1 MDKQSGKDFDRPQ
14 YKRLLRK
21 MKKDDLLYIKSID
34 RLGRNY
40 GEILEQWRILTKEK
54 GIDIVVLDMPL
65 LDTRR
70 GKDLMGTFLSDIV
83 LQVLSFVAENERTN
97 IRQRQ
102 AEGIAAAKARG
113 VRFGRPPKPLPAGFH
128 SAYQNWKAGKITG
141 TAAAKECGM
150 PLSTFR
156 YRQKFTKRPNCC
168 KHPILQKGVPSCKIG
183 VFIIFFILPRIHADF
198 QHGIVND
205 FANSRTVRAFTDSN
219 EKVHFLEK
227 KDAHENHQQHYREAG

>member
-1 MDKQSGKDFDRPQ
+1 MGVRPRLFSWNRYLQLRLFLWCTIPRSFLSARRCCLERAGLRLYPGQQQGTERGAAAHFPAGSTGAGGESGKDFERPQ

-21 MKKDDLLYIKSID
+21 LKKDDLLYIKSID

-54 GIDIVVLDMPL
+54 SVDIVVLDMPL
-65 LDTRR
+65 LDTRQ

-83 LQVLSFVAENERTN
+83 LQVLSFVAENERAN

-113 VRFGRPPKPLPAGFH
+113 VRFGRPPKPLPDNYL
-128 SAYQNWKAGKITG
+128 STYLQWKSGALTG

-150 PLSTFR
+150 PLATFR
-156 YRQKFTKRPNCC
+156 YRAERYENTKR
-168 KHPILQKGVPSCKIG
+168 
-183 VFIIFFILPRIHADF
+183 
-198 QHGIVND
+198 
-205 FANSRTVRAFTDSN
+205 
-219 EKVHFLEK
+219 
-227 KDAHENHQQHYREAG
+227 

>member
-1 MDKQSGKDFDRPQ
+1 MGRVYGYVRISSRDQNEARQMAAMREAGVSDRDIYLDKRSGADFERQ
-14 YKRLLRK
+14 GYRQLLRRLRAG
-21 MKKDDLLYIKSID
+21 DTLIVKSID

-40 GEILEQWRILTKEK
+40 DEILEQWRIITREK
-54 GIDIVVLDMPL
+54 CASILVLDMPL

-156 YRQKFTKRPNCC
+156 YRAE
-168 KHPILQKGVPSCKIG
+168 IY
-183 VFIIFFILPRIHADF
+183 
-198 QHGIVND
+198 
-205 FANSRTVRAFTDSN
+205 
-219 EKVHFLEK
+219 EKAKLL
-227 KDAHENHQQHYREAG
+227 

>member
-1 MDKQSGKDFDRPQ
+1 MSETYGYIRVSSKEQNEGRQLIAMERQRVPAGNVYLDKQSGKDFDRPM
-14 YKRLLRK
+14 YHRMVGKLK
-21 MKKDDLLYIKSID
+21 PDDLLYIKSID

-40 GEILEQWRILTKEK
+40 EEILEQWRILTKEK

-113 VRFGRPPKPLPAGFH
+113 VRFGRPPRPLPENYH
-128 SAYQNWKAGKITG
+128 SAYQRWKSGAITC
-141 TAAAKECGM
+141 TAAAKECDM
-150 PLSTFR
+150 PLSTSR
-156 YRQKFTKRPNCC
+156 YRAE
-168 KHPILQKGVPSCKIG
+168 IY
-183 VFIIFFILPRIHADF
+183 
-198 QHGIVND
+198 
-205 FANSRTVRAFTDSN
+205 
-219 EKVHFLEK
+219 EKAKLL
-227 KDAHENHQQHYREAG
+227 

>member
-1 MDKQSGKDFDRPQ
+1 MSTNTYGYVRVSTREQNEGRQLIAMAELSVPAKNIFLDKQSGKDFERPQ
-14 YKRLLRK
+14 YKRLVNKLK
-21 MKKDDLLYIKSID
+21 PDDLLYIKSID

-40 GEILEQWRILTKEK
+40 EEILEQWRVLTKEK
-54 GIDIVVLDMPL
+54 QIDIVVLDMPL

-83 LQVLSFVAENERTN
+83 LQVLSFVAENERAN

-113 VRFGRPPKPLPAGFH
+113 VRFGRPPRPLPENYY
-128 SAYQNWKAGKITG
+128 SAYQRWKSGSITG

-156 YRQKFTKRPNCC
+156 YQAELFEKAG
-168 KHPILQKGVPSCKIG
+168 IL
-183 VFIIFFILPRIHADF
+183 
-198 QHGIVND
+198 
-205 FANSRTVRAFTDSN
+205 
-219 EKVHFLEK
+219 
-227 KDAHENHQQHYREAG
+227 